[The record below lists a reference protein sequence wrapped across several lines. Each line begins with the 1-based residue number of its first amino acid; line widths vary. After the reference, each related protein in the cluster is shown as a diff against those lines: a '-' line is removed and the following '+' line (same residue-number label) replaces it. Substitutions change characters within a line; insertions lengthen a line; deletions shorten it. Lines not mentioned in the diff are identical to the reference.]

1 MDQLHIWATYLII
14 AVTVIAYASERFSL
28 ELVALSSLA
37 ALLALFAVFPF
48 QGDMGPVTPDKLL
61 MGFASPAL
69 ATVLALLIVGQ
80 GLFATDAMDGVS
92 RLISKVGGSSGYL
105 SIAIT
110 LIVAGALSGI
120 LNNTPVV
127 VIFIPVITL
136 LAAQRNLAAASALMP
151 LSYLS
156 ILGGMTTL
164 IGSSTNLLA
173 AGVAADAGVVIGF
186 FDITVPG
193 LMLAL
198 AGGLYVFLVL
208 PLMFR
213 SRSDDA
219 ANSRARSGAQF
230 IGEIRLYANHPFIGM
245 ESRAGLF
252 PGLEDLMPRLI
263 MRRNTSIYPPFEDA
277 VLSEGDKLVVSA
289 TRRAFA
295 RALAGGSA
303 NLGQSEDQDSS
314 AGKTPAAGYQVAE
327 AVVAPGSRH
336 SGRTIRNAG
345 IETIYGVDMI
355 AVQRKNR
362 MNRIP
367 FPEIRLEPGD
377 TLLVGGSEP
386 ALQNLKANHDLLLLE
401 WSAEAVPQ
409 RSKAGIAIAIFTAI
423 VLCAASGV
431 VPIASAA
438 IIGAFAIIATGC
450 LTLQQAARAF
460 DRQVFVLVGASIAA
474 AVALEQTGGA
484 MLAAESAVSL
494 LDGYGPVVMLS
505 GFFAVIA
512 VLTNFLSNNAAAV
525 LFTPIGIG
533 IANAINAPPEAF
545 VAAVIFAA
553 NSSFATPMGYQT
565 NLLVMGPGNYRF
577 TDYVKAGTPLV
588 VIIWLT
594 FSIVGP
600 WYYGL

>member
-1 MDQLHIWATYLII
+1 MDQFHIWATYLII
-14 AVTVIAYASERFSL
+14 AMTVIAYASERWAL
-28 ELVALSSLA
+28 ELVALCSLA
-37 ALLALFAVFPF
+37 TLLALFSLFPYET
-48 QGDMGPVTPDKLL
+48 GSGPIAPADLL
-61 MGFASPAL
+61 SGFANPAL

-92 RLISKVGGSSGYL
+92 RAISRLGGSSGYL

-110 LIVAGALSGI
+110 LGLAGALSAI

-127 VIFIPVITL
+127 VIFIPIISL
-136 LAAQRNLAAASALMP
+136 LAAQRNLTAAVGLLP

-173 AGVAADAGVVIGF
+173 AGVANDEGVRIGF

-193 LMLAL
+193 VILAL
-198 AGGLYVFLVL
+198 TGALYVFFVL

-213 SRSDDA
+213 TRSA
-219 ANSRARSGAQF
+219 ETARTGRRSGAQF
-230 IGEIRLYANHPFIGM
+230 IGEVQLTSNHPFIGM

-252 PGLEDLMPRLI
+252 PELRELMPRLI
-263 MRRNTSIYPPFEDA
+263 MRRNTSIYPPFEDV
-277 VLSEGDKLVVSA
+277 VLSGGDKLVVTA
-289 TRRAFA
+289 TRQAFT

-303 NLGQSEDQDSS
+303 NVGQSENPEGGNSR
-314 AGKTPAAGYQVAE
+314 GPAAGYQVAE
-327 AVVAPGSRH
+327 VVVAPGSRH
-336 SGRTIRNAG
+336 AGRTIRNAG
-345 IETIYGVDMI
+345 IETSYGVDMI

-377 TLLVGGSEP
+377 TLLVGGSET
-386 ALQNLKANHDLLLLE
+386 ALQNLKDSHDLLLLE
-401 WSAEAVPQ
+401 WSAETVPQ
-409 RSKAGIAIAIFTAI
+409 RHKAGIAVVIFAAI
-423 VLCAASGV
+423 VACAASGV
-431 VPIASAA
+431 VPTATAA
-438 IIGAFAIIATGC
+438 IVGAFAIIATGC

-474 AVALEQTGGA
+474 AVALEKTGGA
-484 MLAAESAVSL
+484 MLAAEATVHVL
-494 LDGYGPVVMLS
+494 GDFGPVVLLS

-533 IANAINAPPEAF
+533 IARAINVPAEAF

-553 NSSFATPMGYQT
+553 NASFATPMGYQT

-577 TDYVKAGTPLV
+577 SDYLKAGAPLV

>member
-1 MDQLHIWATYLII
+1 MDQFHIWATYLII

-28 ELVALSSLA
+28 ELVALSSLS
-37 ALLALFAVFPF
+37 ALLALFSLYPF
-48 QGDMGPVTPDKLL
+48 ETVSGVLSVDQLL

-80 GLFATDAMDGVS
+80 GLFATDAMDSIS
-92 RLISKVGGSSGYL
+92 RVITRIGGSSGFR

-110 LIVAGALSGI
+110 LVVAGALSAI

-127 VIFIPVITL
+127 VIFIPVISL
-136 LAAQRNLAAASALMP
+136 MAAQRNIPTASALLP

-173 AGVAADAGVVIGF
+173 AGVAGDSGVDIGF

-193 LMLAL
+193 LILAA
-198 AGGLYVFLVL
+198 AGSVYVFIAL
-208 PLMFR
+208 PAMFR
-213 SRSDDA
+213 SRSSDA
-219 ANSRARSGAQF
+219 SKTGHRSGAQF
-230 IGEIRLYANHPFIGM
+230 IGEVRLTAEHPFIGM

-252 PGLEDLMPRLI
+252 AQLEELMPRLI
-263 MRRNTSIYPPFEDA
+263 LRRNTSIYPPFEDT

-289 TRRAFA
+289 TRQAFT
-295 RALAGGSA
+295 RALAGGAASP
-303 NLGQSEDQDSS
+303 GQNQQPDDQN
-314 AGKTPAAGYQVAE
+314 KVPEAGYQVAE

-377 TLLVGGSEP
+377 TLLVGGTDQ
-386 ALQNLKANHDLLLLE
+386 ALQNLRANHDLLLLD
-401 WSAEAVPQ
+401 WSAESVPQ
-409 RSKAGIAIAIFTAI
+409 RRKAGIAAAIFAAI
-423 VLCAASGV
+423 VLCAASGT
-431 VPIASAA
+431 VPIAAAA
-438 IIGAFAIIATGC
+438 IVGAFAIIATGC
-450 LTLQQAARAF
+450 LTFQQAARAF
-460 DRQVFVLVGASIAA
+460 DRQIFIIVGASVAA
-474 AVALEQTGGA
+474 AVALEKTGGA
-484 MLAAESAVSL
+484 VLAAQSAVSL
-494 LDGYGPVVMLS
+494 LDGYGPAVFLS
-505 GFFAVIA
+505 GFFAIIA
-512 VLTNFLSNNAAAV
+512 ILTNFLSNNAAAV
-525 LFTPIGIG
+525 LFTPIAIG

-577 TDYVKAGTPLV
+577 LDYVKAGAPLV

-594 FSIVGP
+594 FSLVGP

>member
-1 MDQLHIWATYLII
+1 MDQFHVWATYLII
-14 AVTVIAYASERFSL
+14 AITVIAYASERFSL

-37 ALLALFAVFPF
+37 ALLALFSLAPF

-92 RLISKVGGSSGYL
+92 RFISKVGGSSGYL

-173 AGVAADAGVVIGF
+173 AGVAKDAGVIIGF
-186 FDITVPG
+186 FDITIPG
-193 LMLAL
+193 LILAV

-230 IGEIRLYANHPFIGM
+230 IGEVRLYANHPFVGM

-252 PGLEDLMPRLI
+252 PALGDLMPRLI

-303 NLGQSEDQDSS
+303 NLGQSEGEDG
-314 AGKTPAAGYQVAE
+314 AGAKAPEAGYQVAE

-345 IETIYGVDMI
+345 IETSYGVDMI

-386 ALQNLKANHDLLLLE
+386 ALQSLKANHDLLLLE

-409 RSKAGIAIAIFTAI
+409 RRKAGIAIAIFAAI

-460 DRQVFVLVGASIAA
+460 DRQIFVLVGASIAA

-484 MLAAESAVSL
+484 MLAAESAVYL

-525 LFTPIGIG
+525 LFTPIAIG

-577 TDYVKAGTPLV
+577 TDYVKAGAPLV

>member
-1 MDQLHIWATYLII
+1 MDQFHIWATYLII
-14 AVTVIAYASERFSL
+14 AITVLAYASERYPL

-37 ALLALFAVFPF
+37 ALLALFSLFPYSN
-48 QGDMGPVTPDKLL
+48 GSGEILPDELL

-80 GLFATDAMDGVS
+80 GLFATDAMEGVS
-92 RLISKVGGSSGYL
+92 RTISKIGGSSGYL

-110 LIVAGALSGI
+110 LIVAAALSAV

-127 VIFIPVITL
+127 VIFIPVISL
-136 LAAQRNLAAASALMP
+136 LAAQRNLAVASALLP

-173 AGVAADAGVVIGF
+173 AGVARDAGVDIGF

-193 LMLAL
+193 LILA
-198 AGGLYVFLVL
+198 AVGSIYVFLVL
-208 PLMFR
+208 PAIFR
-213 SRSDDA
+213 RRTDNTGESGR
-219 ANSRARSGAQF
+219 RTGAQF
-230 IGEIRLYANHPFIGM
+230 IGEINIVQGHPFEGL
-245 ESRAGLF
+245 ESRAGF
-252 PGLEDLMPRLI
+252 FAQLEDLMPRLVL
-263 MRRNTSIYPPFEDA
+263 RRDTSIYPPFEDV
-277 VLSEGDKLVVSA
+277 VLSDGDKLVVSA
-289 TRRAFA
+289 TRQALT

-303 NLGQSEDQDSS
+303 GPGSGNDT
-314 AGKTPAAGYQVAE
+314 AGKSNPPIAGYQVAE

-377 TLLVGGSEP
+377 TLLVGGTDA
-386 ALQNLKANHDLLLLE
+386 ALQNMKAKHDLLLLE

-409 RSKAGIAIAIFTAI
+409 KRKAGLAILIFATI
-423 VLCAASGV
+423 VLCAASGII
-431 VPIASAA
+431 PIAAAA
-438 IIGAFAIIATGC
+438 IIGAFAMIATGC
-450 LTLQQAARAF
+450 LTIQQAARAF

-474 AVALEQTGGA
+474 AIALEKTGGA
-484 MLAAESAVSL
+484 MLAAESVVRMFE
-494 LDGYGPVVMLS
+494 GYGPAILLS
-505 GFFAVIA
+505 GFFAAIA
-512 VLTNFLSNNAAAV
+512 VMTNFLSNNAAAV

-533 IANAINAPPEAF
+533 IANAINVPPEAF

-577 TDYVKAGTPLV
+577 SDYMKAGAPLV

>member
-1 MDQLHIWATYLII
+1 MDQFHIWATYLII
-14 AVTVIAYASERFSL
+14 AITVLAYASERYPL

-37 ALLALFAVFPF
+37 SLLALFSLFPYSGESG
-48 QGDMGPVTPDKLL
+48 QILPDELL

-80 GLFATDAMDGVS
+80 GLFATDAMEGIS
-92 RLISKVGGSSGYL
+92 RTISKIGGSSGYL

-110 LIVAGALSGI
+110 LIVAGVLSAV

-127 VIFIPVITL
+127 VIFIPVISL
-136 LAAQRNLAAASALMP
+136 LAAQRNLAVASALLP

-173 AGVAADAGVVIGF
+173 AGVARDAGVHIGF
-186 FDITVPG
+186 FDITIPG
-193 LMLAL
+193 LILA
-198 AGGLYVFLVL
+198 AVGSVYVFLVL
-208 PLMFR
+208 PAIFR
-213 SRSDDA
+213 RRTDSTGESQR
-219 ANSRARSGAQF
+219 RTGAQF
-230 IGEIRLYANHPFIGM
+230 IGEINIVKGHPFEGL
-245 ESRAGLF
+245 ESRAGF
-252 PGLEDLMPRLI
+252 FVQLEDLMPRLVL
-263 MRRNTSIYPPFEDA
+263 RRDTSIYPPFEDV

-289 TRRAFA
+289 TRRALT

-303 NLGQSEDQDSS
+303 SPGSVTET
-314 AGKTPAAGYQVAE
+314 AGRNNVPTAGYQVAE

-362 MNRIP
+362 MNRIA

-377 TLLVGGSEP
+377 TLLVGGTDS
-386 ALQNLKANHDLLLLE
+386 ALQNMKDKHDLLLLE
-401 WSAEAVPQ
+401 WSAETVPQ
-409 RSKAGIAIAIFTAI
+409 KRKAGLAISIFAAI
-423 VLCAASGV
+423 VLCAASGII
-431 VPIASAA
+431 PIASAA
-438 IIGAFAIIATGC
+438 IIGAFAMIASGC
-450 LTLQQAARAF
+450 LTIQQAARAF

-474 AVALEQTGGA
+474 AIALEKTGGA
-484 MLAAESAVSL
+484 MLAAETTVQL
-494 LDGYGPVVMLS
+494 FEGYGPAVLLS

-512 VLTNFLSNNAAAV
+512 IMTNFLSNNAAAV

-533 IANAINAPPEAF
+533 IANAINVPPEAF
-545 VAAVIFAA
+545 VVAVIFAA

-577 TDYVKAGTPLV
+577 SDYMKAGAPLV

-600 WYYGL
+600 WYYDL